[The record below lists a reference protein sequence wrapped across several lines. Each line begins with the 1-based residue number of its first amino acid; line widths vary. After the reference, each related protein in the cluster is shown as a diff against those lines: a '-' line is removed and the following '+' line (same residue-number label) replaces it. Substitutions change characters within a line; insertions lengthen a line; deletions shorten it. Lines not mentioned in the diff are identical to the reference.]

1 LSSRSKARA
10 GGGEVEVVVET
21 LGDEGDGLARHR
33 GARVVVPGALP
44 GERHRVRLA
53 GARGGTVRATSLE
66 RAGGGG
72 ERAPPACPYFGRC
85 GGCATQHVPPDAEA
99 AWRVERVRR
108 ALARRGVEADVMLGH
123 RSPLGARR
131 RLRLVVAAGGAGLRL
146 GYRERRSHR
155 VVDVAV
161 CPIARPELVA
171 AFAPLRRLLAEL
183 AAPPAEIA
191 LTTFAEGLEVVL
203 RGDGPPGLAD
213 RERLAAWA
221 EAHEVARLAVA
232 DTAGG
237 PVEPVAVRRPPVLSW
252 PALVVAP
259 PPAAFLQATAEA
271 EAFLQ
276 RTVAAGLA
284 GAERVLDLFAGVG
297 TLSAAAHAVGARVDA
312 VERDPAAAAA
322 LAAAEPAPAVTVRD
336 LDRRPPTAAEL
347 AGVDAVI
354 LDPPRRGAAP
364 VAEALAAS
372 RVPRVL
378 HVACSPV
385 SFARDA
391 QTLVAGGYRLDRVDV
406 VDQFRFSPAVE
417 LVAVFTRA

>member
-1 LSSRSKARA
+1 LSSRSKGARR
-10 GGGEVEVVVET
+10 GGEAEIVVEA
-21 LGDEGDGLARHR
+21 LGDEGDGLARHG

-44 GERHRVRLA
+44 GERHRVRLEGA
-53 GARGGTVRATSLE
+53 GGGTMRATSLE
-66 RAGGGG
+66 RQAGGA
-72 ERAPPACPYFGRC
+72 RAAPPCPHFGRC
-85 GGCATQHVPPDAEA
+85 GGCATQHVPAELEA

-108 ALARRGVEADVMLGH
+108 ALARRGLEAEVALGH

-131 RLRLVVAAGGAGLRL
+131 RLRLVVAAGRAGVRL

-155 VVDVAV
+155 VVDVAA
-161 CPIARPELVA
+161 CPIARAELVA
-171 AFAPLRRLLAEL
+171 AFAPLRRLVAEL
-183 AAPPAEIA
+183 EARPAEIA
-191 LTTFAEGLEVVL
+191 LTAFAQGLEVVL
-203 RGDGPPGLAD
+203 LGGEPPGLAD

-221 EAHEVARLAVA
+221 DAHDIARLAIA
-232 DTAGG
+232 DTAAGA
-237 PVEPVAVRRPPVLSW
+237 VEPLAVRRRPLLVW

-259 PPAAFLQATAEA
+259 PPLAFLQATAEA

-276 RTVAAGLA
+276 TAVAAALA
-284 GAERVLDLFAGVG
+284 DAPRVLDLFAGVG
-297 TLSAAAHAVGARVDA
+297 TLSAAARGAGARLEV

-322 LAAAEPAPAVTVRD
+322 LAGADPALPVATRD

-372 RVPRVL
+372 EVPRVV
-378 HVACSPV
+378 HVACAPV
-385 SFARDA
+385 TFARDA
-391 QTLVAGGYRLDRVDV
+391 ATLVAGGYRLERVDV

-417 LVAVFTRA
+417 LVAGFTRG

>member
-1 LSSRSKARA
+1 SKEAPR
-10 GGGEVEVVVET
+10 GGEAEVVVEA

-53 GARGGTVRATSLE
+53 GAQGGTVRATSLE
-66 RAGGGG
+66 RHGGG
-72 ERAPPACPYFGRC
+72 ERAPPACRHFGRC
-85 GGCATQHVPPDAEA
+85 GGCATQHVPADAEA

-108 ALARRGVEADVMLGH
+108 ALARRGLEADVVLGH

-131 RLRLVVAAGGAGLRL
+131 RVRLVVAGGGAGLRL

-191 LTTFAEGLEVVL
+191 LTAFAEGLEVVL
-203 RGDGPPGLAD
+203 LGGEPPGLAD

-221 EAHEVARLAVA
+221 EAHDVARLAVA
-232 DTAGG
+232 DTAAGS
-237 PVEPVAVRRPPVLSW
+237 VEPLAVRRPPVLSW

-259 PPAAFLQATAEA
+259 PPLAFLQATADA

-276 RTVAAGLA
+276 RAVAAAVA
-284 GAERVLDLFAGVG
+284 GVPRVLDLFAGVG
-297 TLSAAAHAVGARVDA
+297 TLSAAARDAGARVDA

-322 LAAAEPAPAVTVRD
+322 LAGARPALAVAVRD
-336 LDRRPPTAAEL
+336 LERRPPTAPEL

-364 VAEALAAS
+364 VAEALAAN
-372 RVPRVL
+372 RVPRVV

-391 QTLVAGGYRLDRVDV
+391 ATLVAGGYRLDRVDV

-417 LVAVFTRA
+417 LVAVFARD